1 MKLRRWLMMVLLAGA
16 ALASVLYHRAN
27 VPELAVLE
35 GQTMGTYYRIKVAG
49 ESSENLKS
57 LKPSVEAALKRINKS
72 LSTWDADSLIS
83 RFNADKDNLDS
94 FLMEG
99 DFFPVM
105 HESRHMSLV
114 SDGAF
119 NPALAPLI
127 KLWGFDRDSDQQKW
141 PEPEE
146 VAEALALSD
155 FDQGIR
161 LVKEVMLRQK
171 AGVTLNFSAIAKGY
185 AVDVLGEALKKAG
198 HLDYLVDIGGEILAR
213 GLNTDGTAWRVGI
226 EQPDQNG
233 AIVQTVVALEDE
245 AIATS
250 GDYRN
255 YREKDGKRFSHII
268 DPRTGYPIDHDIASV
283 SVRAETAM
291 RADGFATA
299 LMVMGRAGLETC
311 EKQELAC
318 YLIVRENGVFSSLSS
333 SRW

>member
-1 MKLRRWLMMVLLAGA
+1 MKLRRWLMMVVLAVA
-16 ALASVLYHRAN
+16 ALVSVLYHRAN

-49 ESSENLKS
+49 ESSENLKP
-57 LKPSVEAALKRINKS
+57 LKPEIEAALQRINKS
-72 LSTWDADSLIS
+72 LSTWDAESFIS
-83 RFNADKDNLDS
+83 GFNADADNLETV
-94 FLMEG
+94 LMEG

-105 HESRHMSLV
+105 YGSRRIFAA

-141 PEPEE
+141 PSLKEITK
-146 VAEALALSD
+146 ALELSD
-155 FDQGIR
+155 FDSIE
-161 LVKEVMLRQK
+161 LIKEVMQRKK

-185 AVDVLGEALKKAG
+185 AVDVLGEIIFDAG
-198 HLDYLVDIGGEILAR
+198 YRHYLIDIGGEILAR
-213 GLNTDGTAWRVGI
+213 GNNPEGKSWRVGI

-233 AIVQTVVALEDE
+233 AVVQTVVALQDE

-283 SVRAETAM
+283 SVRAKTAM

-299 LMVMGRAGLETC
+299 LMVMGRAGLEMC

-318 YLIVRENGVFSSLSS
+318 YLIVRENEVFSSISS